1 VEKGERSINLYN
13 KNLYKSYEKGF
24 ISNVIDNWDIILK
37 DNTTNLSNFKEVLEK
52 QGIYTKVEASKKQ
65 IFFSKENNFAGDN
78 KKAVS
83 LYRIAGILDSQFKN
97 AKEKNFFDYDLSLE
111 ILLNKELDL
120 SKRKQLEK
128 EYNFSIIRE
137 KKDPVKELELKL
149 NKELVKKGI
158 EDYNKSI
165 DEELKKYFKPI
176 EFGKTEREREHFNIR
191 YKEVNGYFSNKVKD
205 FMLEELTKNIKEDSI
220 NKATADYFKKTF
232 KNLTEDY
239 TVEELQDSKLVKNN
253 ASIEI
258 FKDQFFK
265 EVPSTSQIEK
275 ASIEELKKMQKDIS
289 KNMEKSQEEIKEFF
303 EELPAFKKKK
313 ELENNINTM
322 LGTWDKDSSL
332 GIKLDDIYTYIKKEF
347 IEYTKDKELEDKELN
362 QYRLD
367 LEKTRETYWDSSS
380 EEEEREEEKEEVK
393 KKEEEKVVT
402 VKTKPRK
409 SVLEEALEAT
419 IKEKEKLLK
428 EQQEK
433 DKEELEKST
442 NREQEIKKGNNE
454 DYEY

>member
-1 VEKGERSINLYN
+1 M
-13 KNLYKSYEKGF
+13 
-24 ISNVIDNWDIILK
+24 
-37 DNTTNLSNFKEVLEK
+37 
-52 QGIYTKVEASKKQ
+52 
-65 IFFSKENNFAGDN
+65 
-78 KKAVS
+78 
-83 LYRIAGILDSQFKN
+83 
-97 AKEKNFFDYDLSLE
+97 
-111 ILLNKELDL
+111 
-120 SKRKQLEK
+120 
-128 EYNFSIIRE
+128 
-137 KKDPVKELELKL
+137 ELKL
-149 NKELVKKGI
+149 NKELVKKVI
-158 EDYNKSI
+158 ENYNKSI

-176 EFGKTEREREHFNIR
+176 EFGKTEREKEHFNIK

-332 GIKLDDIYTYIKKEF
+332 GIKLDDIYTYMKKEF
-347 IEYTKDKELEDKELN
+347 IEYTKDKDLEDKELN

-367 LEKTRETYWDSSS
+367 LEKTRQTFYWDTDTSS
-380 EEEEREEEKEEVK
+380 EEEREEEKEEVK

-402 VKTKPRK
+402 VKPKPRK

-419 IKEKEKLLK
+419 IKEKEKLLR

-433 DKEELEKST
+433 EKEELEKST
-442 NREQEIKKGNNE
+442 NKEDIKKEKGYN
-454 DYEY
+454 YEH

>member
-1 VEKGERSINLYN
+1 M
-13 KNLYKSYEKGF
+13 YKSYEKGF
-24 ISNVIDNWDIILK
+24 INKVIEQWDTILK
-37 DNTTNLSNFKEVLEK
+37 DDTTNLNNFKEVLEK

-65 IFFSKENNFAGDN
+65 IFFSKENNFSGEN
-78 KKAVS
+78 KKVVS
-83 LYRIAGILDSQFKN
+83 LYKIAGILDSQFKN
-97 AKEKNFFDYDLSLE
+97 AKEKNFFDYDLSIK
-111 ILLNKELDL
+111 ILLDKELEL
-120 SKRKQLEK
+120 SKRKKLEK
-128 EYNFSIIRE
+128 EYNFSNIKE
-137 KKDPVKELELKL
+137 KKDPAKELELKL
-149 NKELVKKGI
+149 NKELVKKVI
-158 EDYNKSI
+158 EDYKNNI
-165 DEELKKYFKPI
+165 DKQIENYFKI
-176 EFGKTEREREHFNIR
+176 SEFGKTEREKEHFNIR

-205 FMLEELTKNIKEDSI
+205 FMLEEITKNIKEDSV
-220 NKATADYFKKTF
+220 NKATATYLKNTF

-239 TVEELQDSKLVKNN
+239 TIEELQDSKLVKNN
-253 ASIEI
+253 ANIEI
-258 FKDQFFK
+258 FKDQFYK
-265 EVPSTSQIEK
+265 EVPSTMEIEK
-275 ASIEELKKMQKDIS
+275 ASIEKLKKMQKDIS

-313 ELENNINTM
+313 QLENNINNI

-332 GIKLDDIYTYIKKEF
+332 GIKLDDIYIYIKKEF
-347 IEYTKDKELEDKELN
+347 IEYTKDKDLEDKELN

-367 LEKTRETYWDSSS
+367 LEKTRETFYWDTSS

-402 VKTKPRK
+402 VKSKPRK

-428 EQQEK
+428 EQQKK

-442 NREQEIKKGNNE
+442 NRDQEIKKGNNE

>member
-1 VEKGERSINLYN
+1 M
-13 KNLYKSYEKGF
+13 YKSFENGF
-24 ISNVIDNWDIILK
+24 IANVIDKWDSILK
-37 DNTTNLSNFKEVLEK
+37 DDTTNLSNFKEVLEK
-52 QGIYTKVEASKKQ
+52 QGIYTKVAPEKKQ

-78 KKAVS
+78 KKVVS
-83 LYRIAGILDSQFKN
+83 LYKVAGILDNQFKN
-97 AKEKNFFDYDLSLE
+97 AKEKNVFDYDLSLE
-111 ILLNKELDL
+111 ILANKELEL
-120 SKRKQLEK
+120 SKRKELEK
-128 EYNFSIIRE
+128 EYNFSNIKE
-137 KKDPVKELELKL
+137 KKDPAKELELKL
-149 NKELVKKGI
+149 NKELVKKVI
-158 EDYNKSI
+158 ENYNKSI

-176 EFGKTEREREHFNIR
+176 EFGKTEREKEHFNIK

-289 KNMEKSQEEIKEFF
+289 KNIEKSEEEIKEFF
-303 EELPAFKKKK
+303 KELPAFKKK
-313 ELENNINTM
+313 EEIENNINNM
-322 LGTWDKDSSL
+322 LGSWDKNSSL
-332 GIKLDDIYTYIKKEF
+332 GTALDNIYTYMKKEF
-347 IEYTKDKELEDKELN
+347 IEYTKDKNLEDKELN

-367 LEKTRETYWDSSS
+367 LEKTRQTFYWDTDTSS
-380 EEEEREEEKEEVK
+380 EEEREEEKEEVK

-402 VKTKPRK
+402 VKPKPRK

-419 IKEKEKLLK
+419 IKEKEKLLR

-433 DKEELEKST
+433 EKEELEKST
-442 NREQEIKKGNNE
+442 NKEDIKKEKGYN
-454 DYEY
+454 YEH

>member
-1 VEKGERSINLYN
+1 M
-13 KNLYKSYEKGF
+13 YKSYEKGF
-24 ISNVIDNWDIILK
+24 INKVIEQWDTILK
-37 DNTTNLSNFKEVLEK
+37 DDTTNLNNFKEVLEK

-65 IFFSKENNFAGDN
+65 IFFSKENNFSGDN
-78 KKAVS
+78 KKVVS
-83 LYRIAGILDSQFKN
+83 LYKIAGILDNQFKN
-97 AKEKNFFDYDLSLE
+97 AKEKNFFDYDLSIK
-111 ILLNKELDL
+111 ILLDKELEL
-120 SKRKQLEK
+120 SKRKELEK
-128 EYNFSIIRE
+128 EYNFSNIKE
-137 KKDPVKELELKL
+137 KKDPVKELELEL

-158 EDYNKSI
+158 EDYKNNI
-165 DEELKKYFKPI
+165 DKQIENYFKI
-176 EFGKTEREREHFNIR
+176 SEFGKTEREKEHFNIR

-205 FMLEELTKNIKEDSI
+205 FMLEEITKNIKEDSV
-220 NKATADYFKKTF
+220 NKATATYLKNTF

-239 TVEELQDSKLVKNN
+239 TIEELQDSKLVKNN
-253 ASIEI
+253 ANIEI
-258 FKDQFFK
+258 FKDQFYK
-265 EVPSTSQIEK
+265 EVPSTMEIEK
-275 ASIEELKKMQKDIS
+275 ASIEKLKKMQKDIS

-332 GIKLDDIYTYIKKEF
+332 GIKLDDIYTYMKKEF
-347 IEYTKDKELEDKELN
+347 IEYTKDKNLEDKELN

-367 LEKTRETYWDSSS
+367 LEKTRETFYWDSSS
-380 EEEEREEEKEEVK
+380 EEEDREEEKEEIK

-402 VKTKPRK
+402 FKPKPRK

-419 IKEKEKLLK
+419 IKDKEKLLR

-433 DKEELEKST
+433 EKEELEKST
-442 NREQEIKKGNNE
+442 NKVEDIKKEKGSD

>member
-1 VEKGERSINLYN
+1 M
-13 KNLYKSYEKGF
+13 
-24 ISNVIDNWDIILK
+24 
-37 DNTTNLSNFKEVLEK
+37 
-52 QGIYTKVEASKKQ
+52 EASKKQ
-65 IFFSKENNFAGDN
+65 IFFSKENNFTGDN
-78 KKAVS
+78 KKVVS
-83 LYRIAGILDSQFKN
+83 LYKIAGILDSQFKN
-97 AKEKNFFDYDLSLE
+97 AKEKNFFDYDLSIK
-111 ILLNKELDL
+111 ILLEKELEL
-120 SKRKQLEK
+120 SKRKELEK
-128 EYNFSIIRE
+128 EYNFSNIKE

-149 NKELVKKGI
+149 NKELVKKSI

-176 EFGKTEREREHFNIR
+176 EFGKTEREKEHFHTK

-239 TVEELQDSKLVKNN
+239 TSEELQDSKLVKNN

-258 FKDQFFK
+258 FKDQFYK

-289 KNMEKSQEEIKEFF
+289 KNMEKSQEEIKDFF

-322 LGTWDKDSSL
+322 LGTWDKNSSL
-332 GIKLDDIYTYIKKEF
+332 GTALDNIYTYIKKEF
-347 IEYTKDKELEDKELN
+347 TEYTKDKVLEDKELN

-367 LEKTRETYWDSSS
+367 LEKPRQTFYWDTSSS
-380 EEEEREEEKEEVK
+380 EEEDREEEKEEIK
-393 KKEEEKVVT
+393 KKKEEKVVT
-402 VKTKPRK
+402 VKQKPRK

-442 NREQEIKKGNNE
+442 NRDQEIKKGNNE
-454 DYEY
+454 EYEY

>member
-1 VEKGERSINLYN
+1 M
-13 KNLYKSYEKGF
+13 YKSFENGF
-24 ISNVIDNWDIILK
+24 IANVIDKWDSILK
-37 DNTTNLSNFKEVLEK
+37 DDTTNLSNFKEVLEK
-52 QGIYTKVEASKKQ
+52 QGIYTKVAPEKKQ
-65 IFFSKENNFAGDN
+65 IFFSKENNFAGEN

-83 LYRIAGILDSQFKN
+83 LYKIAGILDNQFKN
-97 AKEKNFFDYDLSLE
+97 AKQKNVFDYDLSLE
-111 ILLNKELDL
+111 ILANKELEL
-120 SKRKQLEK
+120 SKRKELEK
-128 EYNFSIIRE
+128 EYNFSNIRE

-149 NKELVKKGI
+149 NKELVKKVI
-158 EDYNKSI
+158 EDYKNNI
-165 DEELKKYFKPI
+165 DKQIENYFKI
-176 EFGKTEREREHFNIR
+176 SEFGKTEREKEHFNIR

-205 FMLEELTKNIKEDSI
+205 FMLEEITKNIKEDSV
-220 NKATADYFKKTF
+220 NKATATYLKNTF

-239 TVEELQDSKLVKNN
+239 TIEELQDSKLVKNN
-253 ASIEI
+253 ANIEI
-258 FKDQFFK
+258 FKDQFYK
-265 EVPSTSQIEK
+265 EVPSTMEIEK
-275 ASIEELKKMQKDIS
+275 ASIKELKKMQKEIS
-289 KNMEKSQEEIKEFF
+289 ANIEKSEEEIKEFF

-322 LGTWDKDSSL
+322 LGTWNKDSTL
-332 GIKLDDIYTYIKKEF
+332 GTALDDIYTYMKKEF
-347 IEYTKDKELEDKELN
+347 IEYTKDKNLEDKELN

-367 LEKTRETYWDSSS
+367 LEKTRETWYWDTSS

-402 VKTKPRK
+402 VKSKPRK

-442 NREQEIKKGNNE
+442 NRDQEIKKGNNE

>member
-1 VEKGERSINLYN
+1 
-13 KNLYKSYEKGF
+13 
-24 ISNVIDNWDIILK
+24 
-37 DNTTNLSNFKEVLEK
+37 LE
-52 QGIYTKVEASKKQ
+52 
-65 IFFSKENNFAGDN
+65 
-78 KKAVS
+78 
-83 LYRIAGILDSQFKN
+83 
-97 AKEKNFFDYDLSLE
+97 
-111 ILLNKELDL
+111 L
-120 SKRKQLEK
+120 SKRKELEK
-128 EYNFSIIRE
+128 EYNFSNIRE
-137 KKDPVKELELKL
+137 KKDPAKELELKL
-149 NKELVKKGI
+149 NKELVKKSI

-176 EFGKTEREREHFNIR
+176 EFGKTEREKEHFNIK
-191 YKEVNGYFSNKVKD
+191 YKEINGYFSNKVKD
-205 FMLEELTKNIKEDSI
+205 FMLEEITKNIKEDSI
-220 NKATADYFKKTF
+220 NKATATYLKNTF
-232 KNLTEDY
+232 KNLAEDC
-239 TVEELQDSKLVKNN
+239 TVEKLQDSKLVKDN

-258 FKDQFFK
+258 FKDQFYK
-265 EVPSTSQIEK
+265 EVPSTMEIEK
-275 ASIEELKKMQKDIS
+275 ASLKELKEMQKDIS
-289 KNMEKSQEEIKEFF
+289 KNMEKSQEEIKKFF

-347 IEYTKDKELEDKELN
+347 IEYTKNKNLEDKELN

-367 LEKTRETYWDSSS
+367 LEKPRQTYWDSSS
-380 EEEEREEEKEEVK
+380 EEEEKEEEKEEVK

-402 VKTKPRK
+402 VKSKPRK

-433 DKEELEKST
+433 DKEELEKSI
-442 NREQEIKKGNNE
+442 NRVQEIKKGNNE

>member
-1 VEKGERSINLYN
+1 MEKGERSINLYN
-13 KNLYKSYEKGF
+13 KNLYKSFEKGF

-52 QGIYTKVEASKKQ
+52 KGIYTKVVASKKQ
-65 IFFSKENNFAGDN
+65 IFFSRENNFAGDN
-78 KKAVS
+78 KKVVS
-83 LYRIAGILDSQFKN
+83 LYRIAGILDNQFKN
-97 AKEKNFFDYDLSLE
+97 AKEKNFFDYDLSIK
-111 ILLNKELDL
+111 ILLDKELEL
-120 SKRKQLEK
+120 SKRKKLEK
-128 EYNFSIIRE
+128 EYNFSNIRE
-137 KKDPVKELELKL
+137 KKDPAKELELKL
-149 NKELVKKGI
+149 NKELVKKVI
-158 EDYNKSI
+158 EDYKNNI
-165 DEELKKYFKPI
+165 DKQIENYFKI
-176 EFGKTEREREHFNIR
+176 SEFGKTEREKEHFNIR

-205 FMLEELTKNIKEDSI
+205 FMLEEITKNIKEDSV
-220 NKATADYFKKTF
+220 NKATATYLKNTF

-239 TVEELQDSKLVKNN
+239 TIEELQDSKLVKNN
-253 ASIEI
+253 ANIEI
-258 FKDQFFK
+258 FKDQFYK
-265 EVPSTSQIEK
+265 EVPNAMEIEK
-275 ASIEELKKMQKDIS
+275 ASIEELKKMQEDIS
-289 KNMEKSQEEIKEFF
+289 VNIEKSEEEIKEFF

-367 LEKTRETYWDSSS
+367 LEKTRETWYWDSSS

-419 IKEKEKLLK
+419 IKEKEKLLR

-433 DKEELEKST
+433 DKEKLEKIT
-442 NREQEIKKGNNE
+442 NREQEIKKGY
-454 DYEY
+454 DYEH

>member
-1 VEKGERSINLYN
+1 M
-13 KNLYKSYEKGF
+13 
-24 ISNVIDNWDIILK
+24 
-37 DNTTNLSNFKEVLEK
+37 
-52 QGIYTKVEASKKQ
+52 EASKKQ
-65 IFFSKENNFAGDN
+65 IFFSRENNFAGEN
-78 KKAVS
+78 KKVVS
-83 LYRIAGILDSQFKN
+83 LYKVAGILDNQFKN
-97 AKEKNFFDYDLSLE
+97 AKEKNFFDYDLSIK
-111 ILLNKELDL
+111 ILLNKELEL
-120 SKRKQLEK
+120 SKRKKLEK
-128 EYNFSIIRE
+128 EYNFSNIKE

-149 NKELVKKGI
+149 NKELVKKDI
-158 EDYNKSI
+158 EDYKINI
-165 DEELKKYFKPI
+165 DKQIENYFKGI

-220 NKATADYFKKTF
+220 NKATADYLKKTF

-258 FKDQFFK
+258 FKEQFFK

-313 ELENNINTM
+313 ELENNINNM

-367 LEKTRETYWDSSS
+367 LEKTRETWYWDISS
-380 EEEEREEEKEEVK
+380 EEEREEEKEEVK

-402 VKTKPRK
+402 VKPKPRK

-433 DKEELEKST
+433 DKEELEKIT
-442 NREQEIKKGNNE
+442 NRDQEIKKGY
-454 DYEY
+454 DYEH

>member
-1 VEKGERSINLYN
+1 M
-13 KNLYKSYEKGF
+13 YKSFENGF
-24 ISNVIDNWDIILK
+24 IANVIDKWDNILK
-37 DNTTNLSNFKEVLEK
+37 DDTTNLNNFKEVLEK

-65 IFFSKENNFAGDN
+65 IFFSKENNFNGDN
-78 KKAVS
+78 KKVVS

-97 AKEKNFFDYDLSLE
+97 AKEKNTFDYDLSLE
-111 ILLNKELDL
+111 ILANKELEL
-120 SKRKQLEK
+120 SKRKELEK
-128 EYNFSIIRE
+128 EYNFSNIRE

-158 EDYNKSI
+158 EDYKNNI
-165 DEELKKYFKPI
+165 DKQIQDYFKPI
-176 EFGKTEREREHFNIR
+176 EVTNTAKEEEFFKNE
-191 YKEVNGYFSNKVKD
+191 YKRVNRDFLTKIKD
-205 FMLEELTKNIKEDSI
+205 YVLEETTKNIEEETI
-220 NKATADYFKKTF
+220 LTATADYFKKTF

-239 TVEELQDSKLVKNN
+239 TSEELQKSKLVKNN

-258 FKDQFFK
+258 LKDKFYK
-265 EVPSTSQIEK
+265 EVPSAMEIEK
-275 ASIEELKKMQKDIS
+275 ANLKELEKMQKDIS
-289 KNMEKSQEEIKEFF
+289 KKMEKSQEEIKEFF
-303 EELPAFKKKK
+303 EELPTVRKKK
-313 ELENNINTM
+313 EIENNIRKI
-322 LGTWDKDSSL
+322 LGEWDKDTL
-332 GIKLDDIYTYIKKEF
+332 EFRLDKVHSYIKKEF
-347 IEYTKDKELEDKELN
+347 IEYTKDKNLEDKELN

-367 LEKTRETYWDSSS
+367 LEKTRETFYWDTSSS
-380 EEEEREEEKEEVK
+380 EEEREEEKEEVK

-402 VKTKPRK
+402 VKSKPRK

-442 NREQEIKKGNNE
+442 NRDQEIKKGNNE

>member
-1 VEKGERSINLYN
+1 M
-13 KNLYKSYEKGF
+13 YKSFEKGF
-24 ISNVIDNWDIILK
+24 IANVIDKWDSILK
-37 DNTTNLSNFKEVLEK
+37 NDTTNLNNFKEVLEK

-65 IFFSKENNFAGDN
+65 IFFSKENNFAAEN
-78 KKAVS
+78 KKVVS

-97 AKEKNFFDYDLSLE
+97 AKEKNFFDYDLSIK
-111 ILLNKELDL
+111 ILLDKELEL
-120 SKRKQLEK
+120 SKRKKLEK

-149 NKELVKKGI
+149 NKELVKKSI
-158 EDYNKSI
+158 EDYKNNI
-165 DEELKKYFKPI
+165 DKQIQDYFKPI
-176 EFGKTEREREHFNIR
+176 EFGKTEREKEHFNIR

-205 FMLEELTKNIKEDSI
+205 FMLEEITKNIKEDSV
-220 NKATADYFKKTF
+220 NKATATYLKNTF

-239 TVEELQDSKLVKNN
+239 TIEELQDSKLVKNN
-253 ASIEI
+253 ANIEI
-258 FKDQFFK
+258 FKDQFYK
-265 EVPSTSQIEK
+265 ELPSTSQIEK
-275 ASIEELKKMQKDIS
+275 ASLKELKELQKDIS

-332 GIKLDDIYTYIKKEF
+332 GIKLDDIYTYMKKEF
-347 IEYTKDKELEDKELN
+347 IEYTKDKDLEDKELN

-367 LEKTRETYWDSSS
+367 LEKTRQTFYWDTDTSS
-380 EEEEREEEKEEVK
+380 EEEREEEKEEVK

-402 VKTKPRK
+402 VKPKPRK

-419 IKEKEKLLK
+419 IKEKEKLLR

-433 DKEELEKST
+433 EKEELEKST
-442 NREQEIKKGNNE
+442 NKEDIKKEKGYN
-454 DYEY
+454 YEH

>member
-1 VEKGERSINLYN
+1 M
-13 KNLYKSYEKGF
+13 YKSFEKGF
-24 ISNVIDNWDIILK
+24 ISNVIDKWDSILK
-37 DNTTNLSNFKEVLEK
+37 DDTTNLNNFKEVLEK

-65 IFFSKENNFAGDN
+65 IFFSKENNFTGDN
-78 KKAVS
+78 KKVVS
-83 LYRIAGILDSQFKN
+83 LYKIAGILDSQFKN
-97 AKEKNFFDYDLSLE
+97 AKEKNFFDYDLSIK
-111 ILLNKELDL
+111 ILLDKELEL
-120 SKRKQLEK
+120 SKRKKLEK
-128 EYNFSIIRE
+128 EYNFSNIKE
-137 KKDPVKELELKL
+137 KKDPLKELELKL
-149 NKELVKKGI
+149 IKELVKKGI
-158 EDYNKSI
+158 EDYKNNI
-165 DEELKKYFKPI
+165 DKQIQDYFKI
-176 EFGKTEREREHFNIR
+176 SQFGKTEREKEHFNIR

-232 KNLTEDY
+232 KNLAEDY

-258 FKDQFFK
+258 FKDQFYK
-265 EVPSTSQIEK
+265 KIPSTSQIEK
-275 ASIEELKKMQKDIS
+275 ASIEELKKMQKEIS
-289 KNMEKSQEEIKEFF
+289 ANSKKSEEEIKEFF

-322 LGTWDKDSSL
+322 LGTWDKDSNL
-332 GIKLDDIYTYIKKEF
+332 GTALDNIYTYMKKEF
-347 IEYTKDKELEDKELN
+347 IEYTKDKDLEDKELN

-367 LEKTRETYWDSSS
+367 LEKTRETWYWDTFSE

-402 VKTKPRK
+402 VKSKPRK

-433 DKEELEKST
+433 DKEELEKSI
-442 NREQEIKKGNNE
+442 NRVQEIKKGNNE

>member
-1 VEKGERSINLYN
+1 
-13 KNLYKSYEKGF
+13 
-24 ISNVIDNWDIILK
+24 
-37 DNTTNLSNFKEVLEK
+37 
-52 QGIYTKVEASKKQ
+52 VEASKKQ
-65 IFFSKENNFAGDN
+65 IFFSKENNFTGDN
-78 KKAVS
+78 KKVVS

-97 AKEKNFFDYDLSLE
+97 AKEKNFFDYDLSIK
-111 ILLNKELDL
+111 ILLDKELEL
-120 SKRKQLEK
+120 SKRKKLEK
-128 EYNFSIIRE
+128 EYNFSNIKE
-137 KKDPVKELELKL
+137 KKDPAKELELKL
-149 NKELVKKGI
+149 NKELVKKVI
-158 EDYNKSI
+158 ENYNKSI

-176 EFGKTEREREHFNIR
+176 EFGKTEREKEHFNIR
-191 YKEVNGYFSNKVKD
+191 YKEVNGYFSNRIKD
-205 FMLEELTKNIKEDSI
+205 FMLEETTKNIKEDSI
-220 NKATADYFKKTF
+220 NKATATYLKNTF

-258 FKDQFFK
+258 FKDQFYK
-265 EVPSTSQIEK
+265 EVPSAMEIEK
-275 ASIEELKKMQKDIS
+275 ASLKELKKMQKDIS
-289 KNMEKSQEEIKEFF
+289 KNTEKSQEEIKEYF

-347 IEYTKDKELEDKELN
+347 IEYTKDKALEDKELN

-367 LEKTRETYWDSSS
+367 LEKTRETWYWDISS
-380 EEEEREEEKEEVK
+380 EEEREEEKEEVK

-402 VKTKPRK
+402 VKPKPRK

-433 DKEELEKST
+433 DKEELEKIT
-442 NREQEIKKGNNE
+442 NRDQEIKKGY
-454 DYEY
+454 DYEH

>member
-1 VEKGERSINLYN
+1 M
-13 KNLYKSYEKGF
+13 
-24 ISNVIDNWDIILK
+24 
-37 DNTTNLSNFKEVLEK
+37 
-52 QGIYTKVEASKKQ
+52 
-65 IFFSKENNFAGDN
+65 
-78 KKAVS
+78 
-83 LYRIAGILDSQFKN
+83 
-97 AKEKNFFDYDLSLE
+97 
-111 ILLNKELDL
+111 
-120 SKRKQLEK
+120 
-128 EYNFSIIRE
+128 
-137 KKDPVKELELKL
+137 ELKL
-149 NKELVKKGI
+149 NKELVKKVI
-158 EDYNKSI
+158 ENYNKSI

-176 EFGKTEREREHFNIR
+176 EFGKTEREKEHFNIK

-205 FMLEELTKNIKEDSI
+205 FMLEEITKNIKEDSI
-220 NKATADYFKKTF
+220 NKATATYLKNTF

-258 FKDQFFK
+258 FKDQFYK
-265 EVPSTSQIEK
+265 EVPSAMEIEK
-275 ASIEELKKMQKDIS
+275 ASLKELKKMQKDIS
-289 KNMEKSQEEIKEFF
+289 KNTEKSQEEIKEFF

-332 GIKLDDIYTYIKKEF
+332 GIKLDDIYTYMKKEF
-347 IEYTKDKELEDKELN
+347 IEYTKDKDLEDKELN

-367 LEKTRETYWDSSS
+367 LEKTRQTFYWDTDTSS
-380 EEEEREEEKEEVK
+380 EEEREEEKEEVK

-402 VKTKPRK
+402 VKPKPRK
-409 SVLEEALEAT
+409 SVLDEALEAT

-442 NREQEIKKGNNE
+442 NRDQEIKKGNNE

>member
-1 VEKGERSINLYN
+1 M
-13 KNLYKSYEKGF
+13 YKSFENGF
-24 ISNVIDNWDIILK
+24 IANVIDKWDSILK
-37 DNTTNLSNFKEVLEK
+37 DDTTNLTNFKEVLEK

-65 IFFSKENNFAGDN
+65 IFFSKENNFSGDN
-78 KKAVS
+78 KKVVS
-83 LYRIAGILDSQFKN
+83 LYKVAGILDNQFKN
-97 AKEKNFFDYDLSLE
+97 AKEKNYFDYDLSLE
-111 ILLNKELDL
+111 ILLNKELEL
-120 SKRKQLEK
+120 SKRKELEK
-128 EYNFSIIRE
+128 EYNFSNIKE

-158 EDYNKSI
+158 EDYKSNI
-165 DEELKKYFKPI
+165 DNQIEDYFKI
-176 EFGKTEREREHFNIR
+176 SQFGKTEREKEHFNIR

-205 FMLEELTKNIKEDSI
+205 FMLEEITKNIKEDSI
-220 NKATADYFKKTF
+220 NKATATYLKNTF
-232 KNLTEDY
+232 KNLAEDC
-239 TVEELQDSKLVKNN
+239 TVEKLQDSKLVKNN

-258 FKDQFFK
+258 FKDQFYK
-265 EVPSTSQIEK
+265 KVPNTMEIEK

-303 EELPAFKKKK
+303 KELPAFKKK
-313 ELENNINTM
+313 EEIENNINTM

-332 GIKLDDIYTYIKKEF
+332 GIKLDDIYNYMKKEF
-347 IEYTKDKELEDKELN
+347 IEYTKDKDLEDKELN

-367 LEKTRETYWDSSS
+367 LEKTRETWYWDFSS
-380 EEEEREEEKEEVK
+380 EEEEDREEEKEEVK

-442 NREQEIKKGNNE
+442 NKENKEIKKGY
-454 DYEY
+454 DYEH

>member
-1 VEKGERSINLYN
+1 M
-13 KNLYKSYEKGF
+13 
-24 ISNVIDNWDIILK
+24 
-37 DNTTNLSNFKEVLEK
+37 
-52 QGIYTKVEASKKQ
+52 EASKKQ
-65 IFFSKENNFAGDN
+65 IFFSRENNFAGEN
-78 KKAVS
+78 KKVVS
-83 LYRIAGILDSQFKN
+83 LYKVAGILDNQFKN
-97 AKEKNFFDYDLSLE
+97 AKEKNFFDYDLSIK
-111 ILLNKELDL
+111 ILLDKELEL
-120 SKRKQLEK
+120 SKRKKLEK
-128 EYNFSIIRE
+128 EYNFSNIKE

-149 NKELVKKGI
+149 NKELVKKDI
-158 EDYNKSI
+158 EDYKINI
-165 DEELKKYFKPI
+165 DKQIENYFKGI

-205 FMLEELTKNIKEDSI
+205 FMLEELTKNVKEDSI

-313 ELENNINTM
+313 ELENNINNM

-347 IEYTKDKELEDKELN
+347 IEYTKDKALEDKELN

-367 LEKTRETYWDSSS
+367 LEKTRETWYWDISS
-380 EEEEREEEKEEVK
+380 EEDREEEKEEVK

-402 VKTKPRK
+402 FKPKPRK

-419 IKEKEKLLK
+419 IKEKEKLLR

-433 DKEELEKST
+433 EKEELEKST
-442 NREQEIKKGNNE
+442 NRDQEIKKGNNE

>member
-1 VEKGERSINLYN
+1 M
-13 KNLYKSYEKGF
+13 YKSFEKGF
-24 ISNVIDNWDIILK
+24 IANVIDKWDSILK
-37 DNTTNLSNFKEVLEK
+37 DDTTNLNNFKEVLEK

-65 IFFSKENNFAGDN
+65 IFFSKENNFAGEN
-78 KKAVS
+78 KKVVS

-97 AKEKNFFDYDLSLE
+97 AKEKNFFDYDLSIK
-111 ILLNKELDL
+111 ILLDKELEL
-120 SKRKQLEK
+120 SKRKKLEK

-158 EDYNKSI
+158 EDYKNNI
-165 DEELKKYFKPI
+165 DKQIQDYFKPI
-176 EFGKTEREREHFNIR
+176 EFGKTEREKEHFNIR

-205 FMLEELTKNIKEDSI
+205 FMLEEITKNIKEDSV
-220 NKATADYFKKTF
+220 NKATATYLKNTF

-239 TVEELQDSKLVKNN
+239 TIEELQDSKLVKNN
-253 ASIEI
+253 ANIEI
-258 FKDQFFK
+258 FKDQFYK
-265 EVPSTSQIEK
+265 EVPSTMEIEK
-275 ASIEELKKMQKDIS
+275 ASIEKLKKMQKDIS

-322 LGTWDKDSSL
+322 LGTWDKDSGL
-332 GIKLDDIYTYIKKEF
+332 GTALDNIYSYIKKEF
-347 IEYTKDKELEDKELN
+347 IEYTKDKVLEDKELN
-362 QYRLD
+362 EYRLE
-367 LEKTRETYWDSSS
+367 LERPRETWYWVSSS
-380 EEEEREEEKEEVK
+380 EEEEDREEEKEEVK

-402 VKTKPRK
+402 VKPKPRK

-419 IKEKEKLLK
+419 IKDKEKLLR

-433 DKEELEKST
+433 EKEELEKST
-442 NREQEIKKGNNE
+442 NKKDKEVKKGY
-454 DYEY
+454 DHEY